1 MNVKENTVRWFQRG
15 STALADQVIFALSGF
30 ASNILLARWF
40 ALDQYGAYALAF
52 SIYLFL
58 SSFHNAMLLEP
69 MSVLGPASYRNSLP
83 EYLGRLVPLHLAVT
97 IVPALLVGIGGSVF
111 GFVTKSS
118 VVPPALWGACIGT
131 PCMLFFWLWRRAAYL
146 ELQPKIALRG
156 AVVNTALVILLL
168 FVAHW
173 QGWLTP
179 FTAFMLQSFA
189 GIAASLVL
197 MISLRPR
204 LRFRWMDDAMHTIL
218 RQHWQYG
225 RWVVVTA
232 FVFWLAGDAYYVIV
246 ASSASIR
253 DVAILRAIQN
263 FVRPISQFTVAVTLL
278 LVPWASGR
286 FADRDD
292 VTFRRG
298 INRVTMIF
306 TAGAIAYL
314 IALAVAGKWL
324 TQFVYSGKYTE
335 FAYLLPLMTLP
346 VLFGAAAEG
355 PAIAVRAMQVPAEI
369 FWAYAAAAVPTL
381 LFGIFFA
388 RHWGIMGAA
397 IGLSISGFAYFLVL
411 TYRYRVRLSDMIPAP
426 QPSHASFSPEAAPT
440 VEVQ

>member
-1 MNVKENTVRWFQRG
+1 MDLKQETIRWFRRG
-15 STALADQVIFALSGF
+15 STALTDQVLFALSGF

-40 ALDQYGAYALAF
+40 PLNEYGAYALAF

-69 MSVLGPASYRNSLP
+69 MSVLGPASYRDSLP
-83 EYLGRLVPLHLAVT
+83 DYLGRLVPLHVAVT
-97 IVPALLVGIGGSVF
+97 LVPALLVGVGGSIF
-111 GFVTKSS
+111 GLIVKST
-118 VVPPALWGACIGT
+118 VLPPALWGVCIGT

-146 ELQPKIALRG
+146 DLRPNIALRG
-156 AVVNTALVILLL
+156 AAVNTALVIVLL
-168 FVAHW
+168 FLAHW

-179 FTAFMLQSFA
+179 FTAFLLQSVA
-189 GIAASLVL
+189 GIAASVVL

-204 LRFRWMDDAMHTIL
+204 LRIPLLDDAMRTVL
-218 RQHWQYG
+218 RQHWKYG

-246 ASSASIR
+246 ASSASIS

-278 LVPWASGR
+278 LVPWASAR
-286 FADRDD
+286 FADREHAA
-292 VTFRRG
+292 FRRG
-298 INRVTMIF
+298 VNRITMIF
-306 TAGAIAYL
+306 TAAAIAYL
-314 IALAVAGKWL
+314 IALTVMGKWL
-324 TQFVYSGKYTE
+324 TQLVYGGKYTE

-369 FWAYAAAAVPTL
+369 FYAYAAAAVPTV
-381 LFGIFFA
+381 LFGIVLA
-388 RHWGIMGAA
+388 RRWGILGAA
-397 IGLSISGFAYFLVL
+397 LGLALSGFAYFAVL
-411 TYRYRVRLSDMIPAP
+411 TYRYRVRLLQITPGNEPAGGHFTAEPAP
-426 QPSHASFSPEAAPT
+426 TIETQ
-440 VEVQ
+440 